1 MLDFWF
7 GRSARRTSA
16 DDIQPGSRYR
26 RHLCGD
32 LSTTATVLDL
42 RPDMQ
47 GIPHVHFTI
56 AVDGSSG
63 ERWGSDTR
71 VLALRS
77 FRDTYPERIA

>member
-1 MLDFWF
+1 MLDFWL
-7 GRSARRTSA
+7 GRSVRSTSE

-26 RHLCGD
+26 RRLCGD
-32 LSTTATVLDL
+32 LRATATVLDL

-63 ERWGSDTR
+63 ERPGSDTR

-77 FRDTYPERIA
+77 FRDTYPERMP